1 MTRQNFFYP
10 SHSRLSSREE
20 DQGPLLFSLEVHGN
34 TFYFGCS
41 VIILALINF
50 FPFFHFESRNKISIV
65 DSHRVE
71 NLEVE
76 FNNRHEFVSEMAF
89 DEEQK
94 KCGAISLGGLLT
106 IILSIGM
113 IVIGVLALDLDSDD
127 PVENGSC
134 R

>member
-1 MTRQNFFYP
+1 MF
-10 SHSRLSSREE
+10 
-20 DQGPLLFSLEVHGN
+20 LFTV
-34 TFYFGCS
+34 
-41 VIILALINF
+41 F
-50 FPFFHFESRNKISIV
+50 FPFLPFRISKKISIV

-76 FNNRHEFVSEMAF
+76 FNNHLEFVSEMAF

-113 IVIGVLALDLDSDD
+113 IVIGVLALDLDL
-127 PVENGSC
+127 G
-134 R
+134 

>member
-1 MTRQNFFYP
+1 
-10 SHSRLSSREE
+10 
-20 DQGPLLFSLEVHGN
+20 
-34 TFYFGCS
+34 
-41 VIILALINF
+41 
-50 FPFFHFESRNKISIV
+50 
-65 DSHRVE
+65 
-71 NLEVE
+71 
-76 FNNRHEFVSEMAF
+76 MAF